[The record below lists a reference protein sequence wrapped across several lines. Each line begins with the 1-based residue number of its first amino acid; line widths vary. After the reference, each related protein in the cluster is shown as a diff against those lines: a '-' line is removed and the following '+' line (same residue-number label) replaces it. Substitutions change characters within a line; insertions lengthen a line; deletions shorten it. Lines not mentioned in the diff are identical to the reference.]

1 MPNWFTVLHRVT
13 KGGGKEDFLP
23 EELLGSFQ
31 SFLGKSQT
39 ESLIV
44 AYVCMCYKRRE
55 SKSLGQL
62 FEKLS
67 EKVPYEDLE
76 KAFIDLVASG
86 FIQISSEDHHDSGYG
101 VVFTHRVEVALR
113 VGKDTIFKSK
123 NKKGNSEDRI
133 MLRMYAHA
141 VLFKSKI
148 TDLETWVEISSFY
161 LQYFDIE
168 ILKQIRRAK
177 LDRISKAV
185 VLYICV
191 MHAVEGSSTEWRF
204 LSQLFS
210 ENRIEARRLLN
221 SWKSVNWRP
230 IQSELLEVRQYPIGP
245 LVVVPAE
252 RIQRKLYGI
261 PGNEVQREGNLPPV
275 LQRIPAC
282 HINSRKLFFN
292 PPELAQIDILKG
304 LLKPAIFKKYR
315 RLMETS
321 GKHAG
326 ISVLLSGGPGT
337 GKTELA
343 RQAARI
349 SGRDLLMFNVAEQR
363 DKYFGESEKRIKQ
376 VFDYYAELS
385 YNNSLAPILFFNE
398 ADSVFQTR
406 SDRDSGTSSTENT
419 IQTILLNELE
429 RFEGILIC
437 TTNRP
442 DSFDAAFARRFDLRI
457 IIHPPTAPVR
467 LQLLKQLC
475 KNVPIERLTTLS
487 EQYTF
492 TAAELENFYKFYC
505 MHSLINRPT
514 AGEDIVSALIRY
526 LTTSTK
532 QLKSP
537 VGFKI

>member
-1 MPNWFTVLHRVT
+1 MPNWFTVLHGVA

-31 SFLGKSQT
+31 SFLGKSHV
-39 ESLIV
+39 ESLII
-44 AYVCMCYKRRE
+44 AYTCMCYKRRE

-67 EKVPYEDLE
+67 EKITYEELE
-76 KAFIDLVASG
+76 ESFINLIASG
-86 FIQISSEDHHDSGYG
+86 LIQINSEDHHDSGYS
-101 VVFTHRVEVALR
+101 VAFTHRVEVALR
-113 VGKDTIFKSK
+113 VGNDTIFKSK
-123 NKKGNSEDRI
+123 NKKCNGEDRI

-148 TDLETWVEISSFY
+148 TDLEAWVGTSSFY

-230 IQSELLEVRQYPIGP
+230 IQSELLEIRQYPIGP
-245 LVVVPAE
+245 PVVVPAE
-252 RIQRKLYGI
+252 RIQRKIYGI
-261 PGNEVQREGNLPPV
+261 SGNHLKLQENLPPA
-275 LQRIPAC
+275 LQRIPVNR
-282 HINSRKLFFN
+282 INCRKLFFN
-292 PPELAQIDILKG
+292 PTELAQIDILRG
-304 LLKPAIFKKYR
+304 LLKPTIFNKYR
-315 RLMETS
+315 RLMESS
-321 GKHAG
+321 GKYPG

-343 RQAARI
+343 RQVAKI

-363 DKYFGESEKRIKQ
+363 DKYFGESEKRIKE
-376 VFDYYAELS
+376 VFDCYRELS
-385 YNNSLAPILFFNE
+385 YNNSRAPILFFNE
-398 ADSVFQTR
+398 ADSVFQAR
-406 SDRDSGTSSTENT
+406 VSSGSSISNTENT
-419 IQTILLNELE
+419 VQTILLNELE

-442 DSFDAAFARRFDLRI
+442 DSFDDAFTRRFDLRI
-457 IIHPPTAPVR
+457 VIHPPTAPVR
-467 LQLLKQLC
+467 LQLLRKIC
-475 KNVPIERLTTLS
+475 KKASINRLTTLA

-492 TAAELENFYKFYC
+492 TAAELENFLKFYH
-505 MHSLINRPT
+505 MHSLINKPT
-514 AGEDIVSALIRY
+514 PGEDITSALARY
-526 LTTSTK
+526 LNTSTK
-532 QLKSP
+532 QLKTP

>member
-44 AYVCMCYKRRE
+44 AYICMCYKRRE

-148 TDLETWVEISSFY
+148 TDLETWIEISSFY

-475 KNVPIERLTTLS
+475 KNGPVERLTALA
-487 EQYTF
+487 EQYSF
-492 TAAELENFYKFYC
+492 TAAVLENFYKYYC

-514 AGEDIVSALIRY
+514 SGDDIVSALIRY
-526 LTTSTK
+526 LTTSTR